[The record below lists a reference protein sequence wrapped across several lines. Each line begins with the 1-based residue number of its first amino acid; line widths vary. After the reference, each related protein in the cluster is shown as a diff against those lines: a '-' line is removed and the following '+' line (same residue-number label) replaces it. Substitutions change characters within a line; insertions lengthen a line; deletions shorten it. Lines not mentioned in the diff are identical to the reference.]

1 MKNTFLFL
9 GRNTVPT
16 IVISI
21 ITLVVFSTSIYGF
34 VKAADMNA
42 PTGNIP
48 EVKTIEQETAENMVS
63 TSGSAPAD
71 QEQDVL
77 TASSEFSESSSIV
90 IQQNNPSPTPSASSV
105 VNQQD
110 NSTSPTSSA
119 GQQSNPVQN
128 QEDLQGTQAI
138 IENSSGVEIDDD
150 LEDVH
155 EDDEDDD
162 NDDDDDND
170 NNEDEDSGEDEDSSE
185 DD

>member
-77 TASSEFSESSSIV
+77 TASSGFSESSSIV
-90 IQQNNPSPTPSASSV
+90 TQRN
-105 VNQQD
+105 
-110 NSTSPTSSA
+110 NSTA
-119 GQQSNPVQN
+119 DQQGNPDQN
-128 QEDLQGTQAI
+128 QENLQDTQVQAI